1 MVLQDHLVLLVSLDQ
16 QVAEECQGQMGQ
28 EDKRVQLVLEAW
40 LEGLVQR
47 ETQVIL
53 ASLVLLAFRV

>member
-1 MVLQDHLVLLVSLDQ
+1 MVLRDHLVLLVSLDQ
-16 QVAEECQGQMGQ
+16 QVAEECQDQMGQ

-47 ETQVIL
+47 AIQVIL
-53 ASLVLLAFRV
+53 ASLVHLAFRV

>member
-1 MVLQDHLVLLVSLDQ
+1 MVLRDHLVLLVSLDQ
-16 QVAEECQGQMGQ
+16 QVAEECQDQMGQ

-47 ETQVIL
+47 AIQVRMI
-53 ASLVLLAFRV
+53 